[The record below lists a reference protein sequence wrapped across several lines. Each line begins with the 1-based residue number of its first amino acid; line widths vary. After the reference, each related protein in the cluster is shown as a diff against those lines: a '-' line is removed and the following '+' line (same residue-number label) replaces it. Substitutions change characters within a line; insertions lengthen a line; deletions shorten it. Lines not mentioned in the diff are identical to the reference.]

1 MPLKQAVECSV
12 KYQVLANQTA
22 MIGVVKQK
30 IKATGELKQEATVYM
45 GQKKTFKRQQASQ
58 FYEDNGF
65 TGDYDD
71 YVNQN
76 QSFEDGIRSGSYAPE
91 LCCRMASNG
100 SVEEMDIDSPRARNN
115 SGGYIG
121 GYGFNEILES

>member
-45 GQKKTFKRQQASQ
+45 GQKKTFKQQQASQ

-91 LCCRMASNG
+91 LCSL
-100 SVEEMDIDSPRARNN
+100 EEMNIDSPRARNT
-115 SGGYIG
+115 SGGCIG